1 MVAVHHQHV
10 GPKQTSVS
18 ATPPLSRPAHSKTA
32 VLSSTEEG
40 MKVTFCGPFRV
51 MLLVYCAS

>member
-40 MKVTFCGPFRV
+40 MKLTFCGLCEV
-51 MLLVYCAS
+51 ML